1 MDSTKPCL
9 KSSCWGGGGCE
20 EDLVKANRDNL
31 TLSRFFPET
40 SNTPHKTVS
49 AHWATGERKWS
60 PFGLT
65 PECVQSCP
73 GKKIRFL
80 FISSYCVEKIFPVA
94 QMVKE
99 LACKAGDL
107 GWIPGW
113 EDPLEEEMTAHSSVP
128 AWRIHGWRSPGYSPR
143 GHKEWVTTVV
153 TNTAPASV

>member
-1 MDSTKPCL
+1 M
-9 KSSCWGGGGCE
+9 
-20 EDLVKANRDNL
+20 KANRDDL

-49 AHWATGERKWS
+49 AHWSTGERKWS

-73 GKKIRFL
+73 GKKISFL
-80 FISSYCVEKIFPVA
+80 FINSYCVEKIFPVA

-107 GWIPGW
+107 RSIPG
-113 EDPLEEEMTAHSSVP
+113 S
-128 AWRIHGWRSPGYSPR
+128 GRSPGGGNDSPLQCSCLENPR
-143 GHKEWVTTVV
+143 MEQSGLQSTGSQRVGHDC
-153 TNTAPASV
+153 SD